1 MKTPITD
8 TVSIAARRAHVMY
21 ENRPHVSERVHQVIV
36 TAVVAAEVWHW
47 ERQLMERSRAKANT
61 TPALVSNTHAT
72 NIRDDLDAL
81 MNEGADLVDAAFS
94 AGIGEEGLA

>member
-8 TVSIAARRAHVMY
+8 TVSIAARRARVMY
-21 ENRPHVSERVHQVIV
+21 ENRPHVSERVHQLIV

-61 TPALVSNTHAT
+61 TPAHINNTHAT
-72 NIRDDLDAL
+72 NIRDALDAL
-81 MNEGADLVDAAFS
+81 TNEGARRVETALS
-94 AGIGEEGLA
+94 APNSEEGLA

>member
-8 TVSIAARRAHVMY
+8 TVSIAARRARVMY
-21 ENRPHVSERVHQVIV
+21 ENRPHVSERVHQLIV

-61 TPALVSNTHAT
+61 ATAQINNTHAT

-94 AGIGEEGLA
+94 ARISEEGLA